1 MSEPKKMNIANIPT
15 PIQMVEFNGTKFL
28 IKRDDLTGSLL
39 SGNKIRKLD
48 YILSDVRKKKADY
61 LFTCGGDQ
69 SNHARTAVIA
79 VKQIGVK
86 TKLFLW
92 GSDTKNADG
101 NLFLDKLTGTEIKYL
116 SKAEYDNVISIMLKD
131 SKRLQKKGK
140 KVYVLPAG
148 GSTPLGIWG
157 YINFIRELNEQTDLK
172 KLKGILSAAGSGGTS
187 AGMLLGAAMLGLN
200 LKIYGVNVVDD
211 GETTRNTI
219 IELVEDCIKDFNLK
233 VNVDYNNLIIM
244 DGYSAEGYKSIAD
257 NKLKLIKEFFQ
268 SSGILLDPAYT
279 GKAFYAYHENFLK
292 GKKKSNV
299 MFLHTGGI
307 FGIFSKRR
315 KYLGV

>member
-15 PIQMVEFNGTKFL
+15 PIQKINFNGTQFL

-48 YILSDVRKKKADY
+48 YILADVKKKKADY

-69 SNHARTAVIA
+69 SNHARATAIA
-79 VKQIGVK
+79 AKQIGVE

-101 NLFLDKLTGTEIKYL
+101 NLFLDKLTGTKIKYL
-116 SKAEYDNVISIMLKD
+116 SKAEYDNVIPIMLKD
-131 SKRLQKKGK
+131 SKRLQKKGN

-148 GSTPLGIWG
+148 GSIPLGIWG
-157 YINFIRELNEQTDLK
+157 YINFMRELNGQTDLRK
-172 KLKGILSAAGSGGTS
+172 IKGILSAAGSGGTS
-187 AGMLLGAAMLGLN
+187 AGMLLGAAMLGLD

-211 GETTRNTI
+211 GETTRNI
-219 IELVEDCIKDFNLK
+219 VIELVEDCIKDFNLK
-233 VNVDYNNLIIM
+233 VKVNYDNLIIM

-257 NKLKLIKEFFQ
+257 NKLKLIKKFFQ

-292 GKKKSNV
+292 GKKKTNI